1 MTHASVRQEVFTL
14 HDGDVIITFPANICR
29 RCIGDLKSQFDLFI
43 ERLRWANDADRD
55 AFLSGLAEMAAY
67 EAGP

>member
-43 ERLRWANDADRD
+43 ERLRWANDADRE
-55 AFLSGLAEMAAY
+55 AFLSGLSEMAAY